1 MFQKIRAIWGI
12 GVSGLFIFGNIG
24 ILLTHQNP
32 WALLGMV
39 ICSITL
45 YLSWSR
51 LMELN
56 SNSQV
61 IVETAVED
69 EQDPEYWNKLARLQ
83 LQKLGDYKMSPEPGR
98 PYFSFAKY
106 HHGSYSLI
114 G

>member
-56 SNSQV
+56 
-61 IVETAVED
+61 
-69 EQDPEYWNKLARLQ
+69 
-83 LQKLGDYKMSPEPGR
+83 
-98 PYFSFAKY
+98 
-106 HHGSYSLI
+106 
-114 G
+114 